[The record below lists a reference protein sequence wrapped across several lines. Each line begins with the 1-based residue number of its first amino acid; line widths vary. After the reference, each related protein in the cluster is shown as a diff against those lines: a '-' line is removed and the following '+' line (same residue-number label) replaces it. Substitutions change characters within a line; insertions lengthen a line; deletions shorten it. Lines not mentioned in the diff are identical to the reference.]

1 MEKHAAQSG
10 HTKRQPPQFLSQGR
24 VEKGLHGTG
33 MTLKTRFAQVTI
45 PQRQF
50 HFYWALKD
58 ASDIDYYIYEY
69 FKSIFG

>member
-10 HTKRQPPQFLSQGR
+10 HTKRQPPHFLSQGR

-50 HFYWALKD
+50 HFY
-58 ASDIDYYIYEY
+58 
-69 FKSIFG
+69 